1 MKSAL
6 MSLKAR
12 ILAGIL
18 LAILVPLVIG
28 TTSVLNTRRMAA
40 SDQTLFYDGTVPL
53 QILSQIGVSTQ
64 RMRIASRDLLEAEGQ
79 AQAAKYDHQLDE
91 LSGEID
97 KLTESYAQTEL
108 SPEEQTAFQHF
119 EEIRKSYL
127 DYVAQLR
134 TLAHANRSQEGWRI
148 LHGEP
153 YNRVVDA
160 HLASIKT
167 LESLQ
172 VEQTKQL
179 IAANAGLARSSTLR
193 VLVAMFLAMAFGVS
207 AGLWLDRL
215 SNQTAIARNIATNT
229 RKGSSWCREPPTT
242 GYGTGTWSPAR
253 YGGMRT
259 CKPTSA
265 TLPMRSSRESK
276 AGRATFTPR
285 TWSESLKA
293 SRVPSKAARTSGW
306 MNIVSF
312 GTRDRMP
319 TYWIAAT

>member
-12 ILAGIL
+12 ILAGII
-18 LAILVPLVIG
+18 LAVLVPLLIG
-28 TTSVLNTRRMAA
+28 TTSVLKIRRLAA
-40 SDQTLFYDGTVPL
+40 SEQVLFEDGTVSL
-53 QILSQIGVSTQ
+53 QILSRIGVSTQ
-64 RMRIASRDLLEAEGQ
+64 SMRIASRDLLESEGQ

-97 KLTESYAQTEL
+97 KLAESYAQTEL
-108 SPEEQTAFQHF
+108 SPEEMAAFQHF

-127 DYVAQLR
+127 DYVTQLR
-134 TLAHANRSQEGWRI
+134 TLAHANRSQDGWRI

-160 HLASIKT
+160 HLAAIKT

-215 SNQTAIARNIATNT
+215 SDQTARAQEALRVNEERFQLVSRATNDGNMGL
-229 RKGSSWCREPPTT
+229 GSGHRRGMVEREP
-242 GYGTGTWSPAR
+242 ANQLR
-253 YGGMRT
+253 
-259 CKPTSA
+259 
-265 TLPMRSSRESK
+265 LRSR
-276 AGRATFTPR
+276 
-285 TWSESLKA
+285 
-293 SRVPSKAARTSGW
+293 
-306 MNIVSF
+306 
-312 GTRDRMP
+312 
-319 TYWIAAT
+319 